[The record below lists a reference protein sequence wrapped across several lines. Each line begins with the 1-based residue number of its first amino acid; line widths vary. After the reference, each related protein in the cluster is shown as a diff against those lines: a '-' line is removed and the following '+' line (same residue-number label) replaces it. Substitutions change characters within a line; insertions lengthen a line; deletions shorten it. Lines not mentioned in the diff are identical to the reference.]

1 MNAQTIR
8 CGLSLFVIVGV
19 VVIPWTQQESTTPS
33 FCSMATKRKNMIK
46 INFLQLLS
54 MSNVDIEKTFRN
66 KLVYFELKDGS
77 YFKGTV
83 TGFEYAVN
91 EPHLIVIIIIDQ
103 CHKVFIDKISFI
115 ELI

>member
-1 MNAQTIR
+1 
-8 CGLSLFVIVGV
+8 
-19 VVIPWTQQESTTPS
+19 
-33 FCSMATKRKNMIK
+33 MIK

-83 TGFEYAVN
+83 TGFGYAVN